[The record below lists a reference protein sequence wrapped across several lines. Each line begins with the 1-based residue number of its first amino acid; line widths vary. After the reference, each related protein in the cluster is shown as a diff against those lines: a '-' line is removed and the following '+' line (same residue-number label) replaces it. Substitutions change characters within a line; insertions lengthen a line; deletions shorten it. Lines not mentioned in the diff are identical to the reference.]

1 MFQNTA
7 QSRKI
12 GVCEVCRKLDG
23 DSNAKPVEYCTS
35 CRADICERCRNDWT
49 RRLKA
54 AAMKG
59 LGYSR
64 AV

>member
-1 MFQNTA
+1 MFHNTA
-7 QSRKI
+7 QQPKL

-23 DSNAKPVEYCTS
+23 DSSAKQVEWCAS
-35 CRADICERCRNDWT
+35 CRADICDRCRNDWT